1 MGSRTLLVTIS
12 LDAVALLPCNTSFG
26 GPGRGQLVREID
38 ALGGE
43 MARMVDAHTIHSRW
57 SNTGK
62 GPAVQAPFALVDRRR
77 YQLGMTYLLE
87 HTDRL
92 YVRQAHIESIT
103 KEADRIVVKSLFGEE
118 FEGKTAIITTGTFLG
133 GQVAYGDVREEAGRY
148 SELSAA
154 ELSTS
159 LSALGFSKGRFKTGT
174 SPRVSAES
182 VALDELEEQLPDVE
196 PEPFSFWT
204 DDYSPASLP
213 CYRTHTGEKTR
224 RVLASRIKESPL
236 YSGAIQA
243 GGARYC
249 PSIED
254 KFARFPERE
263 QHPIFLQP
271 DSMDRAELYV
281 QGLSTSL
288 SLEAQEELVSS
299 IAGLENA
306 RIMRPGYA
314 VAYDFIYPDQLYPTL
329 ETKAVPGLY
338 AAGQINGTSGYEEA
352 AAQGL
357 MAGINAALKVQG
369 REPFVL
375 DRSQAY
381 IGVLIDD
388 LVTKGVDEPYR
399 MFTSRAEYRLLLRSD
414 NADIRLSGLAFD
426 LGLIDGER
434 HRLTQEKER
443 LVAEV
448 AGSLESTIIQPTDT
462 LNDMLTGAGTS
473 PVNRSIS
480 AAELLRRPQIT
491 VADIEWLAP
500 QLKKL
505 TEEEC
510 LLLEVDVKYEGYIKR
525 QLSQVKQF
533 KRLEARHIPEELDYT
548 RLYGLSIQAR
558 EKLTLVRPRSLG
570 QASRVSGVSP
580 ADINAL
586 LVHLEQSKARNSV

>member
-1 MGSRTLLVTIS
+1 MTEIFDVIVVGAGHAGCEAASAAARMGSRTLLVTIS
-12 LDAVALLPCNTSFG
+12 LDAIAILPCNTSFG

-77 YQLGMTYLLE
+77 YQLGMTYQLE
-87 HTDRL
+87 HTEGL

-154 ELSTS
+154 ELSMS
-159 LSALGFSKGRFKTGT
+159 LSALGFRMGRFKTGT
-174 SPRVSAES
+174 SPRISAES
-182 VALDELEEQLPDVE
+182 VALGELAEQLPDAE

-204 DDYSPASLP
+204 DDFSPFSLS

-224 RVLASRIKESPL
+224 TVLASRINESPL
-236 YSGAIQA
+236 YSGAIHA

-254 KFARFPERE
+254 KLVRFPERE
-263 QHPIFLQP
+263 HHPIFLQP
-271 DSMDRAELYV
+271 DSVDQAELYV

-288 SLEAQEELVSS
+288 SLEAQEELISS
-299 IAGLENA
+299 IPGLENA

-338 AAGQINGTSGYEEA
+338 TAGQINGTSGYEEA

-357 MAGINAALKVQG
+357 IAGINAALRVQG
-369 REPFVL
+369 KEPFVL

-414 NADIRLSGLAFD
+414 NADIRLSGLGFE

-434 HRLTQEKER
+434 HRRTKEKER

-448 AGSLESTIIQPTDT
+448 AERAKRGEPQQTSDS
-462 LNDMLTGAGTS
+462 LTGVARHVSREMEATALYAGYLT
-473 PVNRSIS
+473 R
-480 AAELLRRPQIT
+480 ELEK
-491 VADIEWLAP
+491 VADF
-500 QLKKL
+500 KKS
-505 TEEEC
+505 EA
-510 LLLEVDVKYEGYIKR
+510 LELPPD
-525 QLSQVKQF
+525 
-533 KRLEARHIPEELDYT
+533 LDYSKIQ
-548 RLYGLSIQAR
+548 GLSAEAL
-558 EKLTLVRPRSLG
+558 EKLSKVRPRSLG
-570 QASRVSGVSP
+570 QAMRIPGLRHT
-580 ADINAL
+580 DIQAIFLYNRKHPFH
-586 LVHLEQSKARNSV
+586 VDYEG